1 MFNKILDER
10 VLLARAGQNRII
22 PVGQLFYALIF
33 IQEKEERMMNETR
46 KGKHGRKRVWKVI
59 FSVLLIGMVGTVAYL
74 FKAYSDIGSTAE
86 SIYTSVNVNEMR
98 EEQIEVE
105 TATQPISFLLL
116 GADTGTAE
124 EERTETGRSDTI
136 IVCTVNP
143 NTKTTTL
150 LSIPRDSYA
159 EIVGYSDV
167 YDYYGDYYDKMNHA
181 YAFGGTEMSIN
192 TVQEFLNVPIDY
204 YVEVNFD
211 GLTDIVDAIGGV
223 EITSPLTFDFY
234 GPQFIEGETRIL
246 NGFEALQFSRM
257 RKQDPEG
264 DLGRQ
269 KRQQMVIKAI
279 LDKVLTMGTVVN
291 YKNILA
297 TLEDNVQ
304 LNMSLD
310 EILSI
315 ASGYRKSMEN
325 FQQFYV
331 EGQEVYIDEIYYY
344 YVNPEERL
352 RLSNI
357 LRAELELP
365 EVTIDEISTSDSEPT
380 YDAQSSSS
388 DSTYSDTTSDSS
400 TYGQSDV
407 YTPNYSDPYTE
418 ETYTEEYYYE
428 EPVQADTYYETETY
442 DSAY

>member
-22 PVGQLFYALIF
+22 PVGQVFYALIF

-98 EEQIEVE
+98 EEEIEVE

-331 EGQEVYIDEIYYY
+331 EGEEMYIDEIYYY
-344 YVNPEERL
+344 YVDPEERL

-357 LRAELELP
+357 LRNELELP
-365 EVTIDEISTSDSEPT
+365 EITIEEMETSADEPYYYSDDYSSTDT
-380 YDAQSSSS
+380 T
-388 DSTYSDTTSDSS
+388 DSTVDDYSS
-400 TYGQSDV
+400 
-407 YTPNYSDPYTE
+407 
-418 ETYTEEYYYE
+418 EYYVDPTTEYE
-428 EPVQADTYYETETY
+428 SSYYETETGTTTY
-442 DSAY
+442 SEETYYSETDSSYY

>member
-1 MFNKILDER
+1 
-10 VLLARAGQNRII
+10 
-22 PVGQLFYALIF
+22 
-33 IQEKEERMMNETR
+33 MMNETR
-46 KGKHGRKRVWKVI
+46 KGKNGRKRVWKVI

-98 EEQIEVE
+98 EEEIEVE

>member
-1 MFNKILDER
+1 MD
-10 VLLARAGQNRII
+10 
-22 PVGQLFYALIF
+22 
-33 IQEKEERMMNETR
+33 ETR
-46 KGKHGRKRVWKVI
+46 KSRKGRKRIWKVI
-59 FSVLLIGMVGTVAYL
+59 FSILMVVMVGAVAYL
-74 FKAYSDIGSTAE
+74 FKAYSDIGSTAD
-86 SIYTSVNVNEMR
+86 SIYNSVNVNEMR
-98 EEQIEVE
+98 EEAIEVE

-150 LSIPRDSYA
+150 LSIPRDSYT
-159 EIVGYSDV
+159 EIIGYSDL

-181 YAFGGTEMSIN
+181 YAYGGTEMSIN
-192 TVQEFLNVPIDY
+192 TVQEFLNIPIDY
-204 YVEVNFD
+204 YVEVNFN
-211 GLTDIVDAIGGV
+211 GLVDIVDAVGGI

-234 GPQFIEGETRIL
+234 GPQFIEGETKII
-246 NGFEALQFSRM
+246 NGYDALQFSRM

-304 LNMSLD
+304 MNISLD
-310 EILSI
+310 EIISI
-315 ASGYRKSMEN
+315 ASGYRKSVDN
-325 FQQFYV
+325 FQQYYV
-331 EGQEVYIDEIYYY
+331 EGQEMYIDEIYYY

-352 RLSNI
+352 RLSNM

-365 EVTIDEISTSDSEPT
+365 EITLDEISTSVNEPAYDTQPSLYDSSSSETTDDTTYDASTSSTSGVYTPDFSDPYSYGADTYYEEPT
-380 YDAQSSSS
+380 YDASV
-388 DSTYSDTTSDSS
+388 YDSS
-400 TYGQSDV
+400 Y
-407 YTPNYSDPYTE
+407 
-418 ETYTEEYYYE
+418 
-428 EPVQADTYYETETY
+428 
-442 DSAY
+442 

>member
-1 MFNKILDER
+1 
-10 VLLARAGQNRII
+10 
-22 PVGQLFYALIF
+22 
-33 IQEKEERMMNETR
+33 
-46 KGKHGRKRVWKVI
+46 
-59 FSVLLIGMVGTVAYL
+59 
-74 FKAYSDIGSTAE
+74 
-86 SIYTSVNVNEMR
+86 MR
-98 EEQIEVE
+98 EEEIEVE

-150 LSIPRDSYA
+150 LSIPRDSYT
-159 EIVGYSDV
+159 EIVVYSDL

-211 GLTDIVDAIGGV
+211 GLVDIVDAVGGI

-234 GPQFIEGETRIL
+234 GPQFIEGQTQTL
-246 NGFEALQFSRM
+246 TGYDALQFSRM

-331 EGQEVYIDEIYYY
+331 EGEEMYIDEIYYY
-344 YVNPEERL
+344 YVDPQERL

-357 LRAELELP
+357 LRTELELP
-365 EVTIDEISTSDSEPT
+365 EITIDEISTSANEPYYDTDAYSTDS
-380 YDAQSSSS
+380 S
-388 DSTYSDTTSDSS
+388 YSDTTYDSS

-407 YTPNYSDPYTE
+407 YTPNYSDPYSAE
-418 ETYTEEYYYE
+418 ESYSYEDTTTQDSYYE
-428 EPVQADTYYETETY
+428 EATY

>member
-1 MFNKILDER
+1 MD
-10 VLLARAGQNRII
+10 
-22 PVGQLFYALIF
+22 
-33 IQEKEERMMNETR
+33 ETR
-46 KGKHGRKRVWKVI
+46 KGKQGRKRIWRVI
-59 FSVLLIGMVGTVAYL
+59 FTILLVVMVGAVAYL

-86 SIYTSVNVNEMR
+86 SIYNSVNVNEMR
-98 EEQIEVE
+98 EEEIEVE

-150 LSIPRDSYA
+150 LSIPRDSYT

-211 GLTDIVDAIGGV
+211 GLVDIVDAVGGI

-234 GPQFIEGETRIL
+234 GPQFIEGQTQTL
-246 NGFEALQFSRM
+246 TGYDALQFSRM

-331 EGQEVYIDEIYYY
+331 EGEEMYIDEIYYY
-344 YVNPEERL
+344 YVDPQERL

-357 LRAELELP
+357 LRTELELP
-365 EVTIDEISTSDSEPT
+365 EITIDEISTSANEPYYDTDAYSTDS
-380 YDAQSSSS
+380 S
-388 DSTYSDTTSDSS
+388 YSDTTYDSS

-407 YTPNYSDPYTE
+407 YTPNYSDPYSAE
-418 ETYTEEYYYE
+418 ESYSYEDTTTQDSYYE
-428 EPVQADTYYETETY
+428 EATY

>member
-1 MFNKILDER
+1 MSCWMIVVSINSLSRER
-10 VLLARAGQNRII
+10 GTV
-22 PVGQLFYALIF
+22 
-33 IQEKEERMMNETR
+33 KMNETR
-46 KGKHGRKRVWKVI
+46 KSRQGKKRILKTVL
-59 FSVLLIGMVGTVAYL
+59 SVLMIAMVGVIAYM

-86 SIYTSVNVNEMR
+86 SIYNEVSVVEMR
-98 EEQIEVE
+98 EESIEVE
-105 TATQPISFLLL
+105 TATQPISFVLL
-116 GADTGTAE
+116 GVDTGTAE

-192 TVQEFLNVPIDY
+192 TVQEFLNIPIDY

-211 GLTDIVDAIGGV
+211 GLVDIVDAVGGI

-234 GPQFIEGETRIL
+234 GPQFIEGQTQTL
-246 NGFEALQFSRM
+246 TGYDALQFSRM

-291 YKNILA
+291 YKNILS

-310 EILSI
+310 EIISV

-331 EGQEVYIDEIYYY
+331 EGEELYIDEIYYY
-344 YVNPEERL
+344 YVDPKERL

-357 LRAELELP
+357 LRTELELP
-365 EVTIDEISTSDSEPT
+365 EITIDEISTSANEPYYDTNAYSTDS
-380 YDAQSSSS
+380 S
-388 DSTYSDTTSDSS
+388 YSDTTYDSS

-407 YTPNYSDPYTE
+407 YTPNYSDPYYEE
-418 ETYTEEYYYE
+418 ETYTEDYYNEEATYE
-428 EPVQADTYYETETY
+428 
-442 DSAY
+442 SAY

>member
-1 MFNKILDER
+1 
-10 VLLARAGQNRII
+10 
-22 PVGQLFYALIF
+22 
-33 IQEKEERMMNETR
+33 MNETR

-98 EEQIEVE
+98 EEEIEVE

-150 LSIPRDSYA
+150 LSIPRDSFA

-192 TVQEFLNVPIDY
+192 TVQQFLNVPIDY

-211 GLTDIVDAIGGV
+211 GLVDIVDAVGGI

-234 GPQFIEGETRIL
+234 GPQFIEGQTQTL
-246 NGFEALQFSRM
+246 TGYDALQFSRM

-310 EILSI
+310 EIVSI

-331 EGQEVYIDEIYYY
+331 EGEEMYIDEIYYY
-344 YVNPEERL
+344 YVDPEERL

-357 LRAELELP
+357 LRNELELP
-365 EVTIDEISTSDSEPT
+365 EITIEEMETSADEPYYYSDDYSSTDT
-380 YDAQSSSS
+380 T
-388 DSTYSDTTSDSS
+388 DSTVDDYSS
-400 TYGQSDV
+400 
-407 YTPNYSDPYTE
+407 
-418 ETYTEEYYYE
+418 EYYVDPTTEYE
-428 EPVQADTYYETETY
+428 SSYYETETGTTTY
-442 DSAY
+442 SEETYYSETDSSYY

>member
-22 PVGQLFYALIF
+22 PVGQLFYALIL

-46 KGKHGRKRVWKVI
+46 KGKNGRKRVWKVI

-98 EEQIEVE
+98 EEEIEVE

-211 GLTDIVDAIGGV
+211 GLVDIVDAVGGI

-246 NGFEALQFSRM
+246 DGYEALQFSRM

-331 EGQEVYIDEIYYY
+331 EGEEMYIDEIYYY
-344 YVNPEERL
+344 YVDPQERL

-357 LRAELELP
+357 LRTELELP
-365 EVTIDEISTSDSEPT
+365 EITIEEMETSADEPYYYSDDYSSTDT
-380 YDAQSSSS
+380 T
-388 DSTYSDTTSDSS
+388 DSTVDDYSS
-400 TYGQSDV
+400 
-407 YTPNYSDPYTE
+407 
-418 ETYTEEYYYE
+418 EYYVDPTTEYE
-428 EPVQADTYYETETY
+428 SSYYETETGTTTY
-442 DSAY
+442 SEETYYSETDSSYY

>member
-1 MFNKILDER
+1 
-10 VLLARAGQNRII
+10 
-22 PVGQLFYALIF
+22 
-33 IQEKEERMMNETR
+33 MNETR
-46 KGKHGRKRVWKVI
+46 KSRQGKKRVLKTVLAI
-59 FSVLLIGMVGTVAYL
+59 LLIVMVGVVAYF

-86 SIYTSVNVNEMR
+86 SIYNEVSVVEMR
-98 EEQIEVE
+98 EESIEVE

-211 GLTDIVDAIGGV
+211 GLVDIVDAVGGI

-246 NGFEALQFSRM
+246 TGFEALQFARM
-257 RKQDPEG
+257 RKQDPDG

-269 KRQQMVIKAI
+269 ARQQMVIKAI
-279 LDKVLTMGTVVN
+279 LDKALTMLG
-291 YKNILA
+291 LA
-297 TLEDNVQ
+297 APRTTWSPSVAAQGPLLDDVQ
-304 LNMSLD
+304 PSPGSEAPSPAVSDALPCARTPGAETSQEEIIEAWEASRTDWQDD
-310 EILSI
+310 ETGWEADTPPPGAHDRHPVRHLST
-315 ASGYRKSMEN
+315 
-325 FQQFYV
+325 
-331 EGQEVYIDEIYYY
+331 
-344 YVNPEERL
+344 
-352 RLSNI
+352 
-357 LRAELELP
+357 RA
-365 EVTIDEISTSDSEPT
+365 VSH
-380 YDAQSSSS
+380 
-388 DSTYSDTTSDSS
+388 SDTR
-400 TYGQSDV
+400 
-407 YTPNYSDPYTE
+407 YTRE
-418 ETYTEEYYYE
+418 
-428 EPVQADTYYETETY
+428 
-442 DSAY
+442 

>member
-1 MFNKILDER
+1 
-10 VLLARAGQNRII
+10 
-22 PVGQLFYALIF
+22 
-33 IQEKEERMMNETR
+33 MNETR
-46 KGKHGRKRVWKVI
+46 KSRQGKKRLLKT
-59 FSVLLIGMVGTVAYL
+59 VLSILMIGMVGAVAYL

-86 SIYTSVNVNEMR
+86 SIFNEVSVVEMR
-98 EEQIEVE
+98 EESIEVE

-159 EIVGYSDV
+159 EIVGYSDL

-181 YAFGGTEMSIN
+181 YAYGGTEMSIN
-192 TVQEFLNVPIDY
+192 TVQEFLNIPIDY
-204 YVEVNFD
+204 YVEVNFN
-211 GLTDIVDAIGGV
+211 GLVDIVDAVGGI

-246 NGFEALQFSRM
+246 DGYESLQFARM

-304 LNMSLD
+304 MNISLD
-310 EILSI
+310 EIVSI
-315 ASGYRKSMEN
+315 ASGYRKSVEN
-325 FQQFYV
+325 FQQYYV
-331 EGQEVYIDEIYYY
+331 EGQEIYIDEIYYY

-352 RLSNI
+352 RLSNM

-365 EVTIDEISTSDSEPT
+365 EITLDEISTSANEP
-380 YDAQSSSS
+380 YF
-388 DSTYSDTTSDSS
+388 DTLPSQSDSS
-400 TYGQSDV
+400 SLETTEDTYDTSTSSPSGV
-407 YTPNYSDPYTE
+407 YTPNYSDPYSYE
-418 ETYTEEYYYE
+418 EDTYTEDVYSD
-428 EPVQADTYYETETY
+428 DTYYEESVY
-442 DSAY
+442 DSSY

>member
-1 MFNKILDER
+1 MSCWMIVVSINSLSRER
-10 VLLARAGQNRII
+10 GTV
-22 PVGQLFYALIF
+22 
-33 IQEKEERMMNETR
+33 KMNETR
-46 KGKHGRKRVWKVI
+46 KSRQGKKRILKTVL
-59 FSVLLIGMVGTVAYL
+59 SVLMIAMVGVIAYM

-86 SIYTSVNVNEMR
+86 SIYNEVSVVEMR
-98 EEQIEVE
+98 EESIEVE
-105 TATQPISFLLL
+105 TATQPISFVLL
-116 GADTGTAE
+116 GVDTGTAE
-124 EERTETGRSDTI
+124 EKRTETGRSDTI

-192 TVQEFLNVPIDY
+192 TVQEFLNIPIDY

-211 GLTDIVDAIGGV
+211 GLVDIVDAVGGI

-234 GPQFIEGETRIL
+234 GPQFIEGQTQTL
-246 NGFEALQFSRM
+246 TGYDALQFSRM

-291 YKNILA
+291 YKNILS

-310 EILSI
+310 EIISV

-331 EGQEVYIDEIYYY
+331 EGEELYIDEIYYY
-344 YVNPEERL
+344 YVDPKERL

-357 LRAELELP
+357 LRTELELP
-365 EVTIDEISTSDSEPT
+365 EITIDEISTSANEPYYDTNAYSTDS
-380 YDAQSSSS
+380 S
-388 DSTYSDTTSDSS
+388 YSDTTYDSS

-407 YTPNYSDPYTE
+407 YTPNYSDPYYEE
-418 ETYTEEYYYE
+418 ETYTEDYYNEEATYE
-428 EPVQADTYYETETY
+428 
-442 DSAY
+442 SAY

>member
-1 MFNKILDER
+1 MD
-10 VLLARAGQNRII
+10 
-22 PVGQLFYALIF
+22 
-33 IQEKEERMMNETR
+33 ETR
-46 KGKHGRKRVWKVI
+46 KSRKGRKRIWKVI
-59 FSVLLIGMVGTVAYL
+59 FSILMVMMVGAVAYL
-74 FKAYSDIGSTAE
+74 FKAYSDIGSTAD
-86 SIYTSVNVNEMR
+86 SIYNSVNVNEMR
-98 EEQIEVE
+98 EEAIEVE

-150 LSIPRDSYA
+150 LSIPRDSYT
-159 EIVGYSDV
+159 EIIGYSDL

-181 YAFGGTEMSIN
+181 YAYGGTEMSIN
-192 TVQEFLNVPIDY
+192 TVQEFLNIPIDY
-204 YVEVNFD
+204 YVEVNFN
-211 GLTDIVDAIGGV
+211 GLVDIVDAVGGI

-234 GPQFIEGETRIL
+234 GPQFIEGETKII
-246 NGFEALQFSRM
+246 NGYDALQFSRM

-304 LNMSLD
+304 MNISLD
-310 EILSI
+310 EIISI
-315 ASGYRKSMEN
+315 ASGYRKSVDN
-325 FQQFYV
+325 FQQYYV
-331 EGQEVYIDEIYYY
+331 EGQEMYIDEIYYY

-352 RLSNI
+352 RLSNM

-365 EVTIDEISTSDSEPT
+365 EITLDEISTSVNEPAYDTQPSLYDSSSSETTDDTTYDASTSSTSGVYTPDFSDPYSYGADTYYEEPT
-380 YDAQSSSS
+380 YDASV
-388 DSTYSDTTSDSS
+388 YDSS
-400 TYGQSDV
+400 Y
-407 YTPNYSDPYTE
+407 
-418 ETYTEEYYYE
+418 
-428 EPVQADTYYETETY
+428 
-442 DSAY
+442 

>member
-1 MFNKILDER
+1 
-10 VLLARAGQNRII
+10 
-22 PVGQLFYALIF
+22 
-33 IQEKEERMMNETR
+33 MNETR

-98 EEQIEVE
+98 EEEIEVE

-181 YAFGGTEMSIN
+181 YVFGGTEMSIN
-192 TVQEFLNVPIDY
+192 TVQQFLNVPIDY

-211 GLTDIVDAIGGV
+211 GLVDIVDAVGGI

-234 GPQFIEGETRIL
+234 GPQFIEGQTQTL
-246 NGFEALQFSRM
+246 TGYDALQFSRM

-310 EILSI
+310 EIVSI

-331 EGQEVYIDEIYYY
+331 EGEEMYIDEIYYY
-344 YVNPEERL
+344 YVDPEERL

-357 LRAELELP
+357 LRNELELP
-365 EVTIDEISTSDSEPT
+365 EITIEEMETSADEPYYYSDDYSSTDT
-380 YDAQSSSS
+380 T
-388 DSTYSDTTSDSS
+388 DSTVDDYSS
-400 TYGQSDV
+400 
-407 YTPNYSDPYTE
+407 
-418 ETYTEEYYYE
+418 EYYVDPTTEYE
-428 EPVQADTYYETETY
+428 SSYYETETGTTTY
-442 DSAY
+442 SEETYYSETDSSYY

>member
-1 MFNKILDER
+1 
-10 VLLARAGQNRII
+10 
-22 PVGQLFYALIF
+22 
-33 IQEKEERMMNETR
+33 MNETR
-46 KGKHGRKRVWKVI
+46 KSRKGRNRVWKVF
-59 FSVLLIGMVGTVAYL
+59 FSILMVVMVGAIAYL
-74 FKAYSDIGSTAE
+74 FKAYSDIGSTAD
-86 SIYTSVNVNEMR
+86 SIFNSVNVNKIR
-98 EEQIEVE
+98 EEEIEVE

-116 GADTGTAE
+116 GVDTGTAE

-150 LSIPRDSYA
+150 LSIPRDSYT
-159 EIVGYSDV
+159 EIVGYSDL

-192 TVQEFLNVPIDY
+192 TVQQFLNVPIDY

-211 GLTDIVDAIGGV
+211 GLVDIVDAVGGIEV
-223 EITSPLTFDFY
+223 TSPLTFDFY
-234 GPQFIEGETRIL
+234 GPQFIEGQTQTL
-246 NGFEALQFSRM
+246 TGYDALQFSRM

-304 LNMSLD
+304 MNIPLN
-310 EILSI
+310 EIVSI

-331 EGQEVYIDEIYYY
+331 EGEELYIDEIYYY
-344 YVNPEERL
+344 YVDPEERL

-357 LRAELELP
+357 LRTELELP
-365 EVTIDEISTSDSEPT
+365 EITIDEVETSANEPYYYSDDYTTDSTVDDYSSDYYVDPSTEYDDSYYDTGTSDYSEET
-380 YDAQSSSS
+380 Y
-388 DSTYSDTTSDSS
+388 YSETESH
-400 TYGQSDV
+400 Y
-407 YTPNYSDPYTE
+407 YE
-418 ETYTEEYYYE
+418 ETYTDSEY
-428 EPVQADTYYETETY
+428 
-442 DSAY
+442 

>member
-1 MFNKILDER
+1 
-10 VLLARAGQNRII
+10 
-22 PVGQLFYALIF
+22 
-33 IQEKEERMMNETR
+33 MNETR
-46 KGKHGRKRVWKVI
+46 KSRKGRNRVWKVF
-59 FSVLLIGMVGTVAYL
+59 FSILMVVMFGAIAYL
-74 FKAYSDIGSTAE
+74 FKAYSDIGSTAD
-86 SIYTSVNVNEMR
+86 SIFNSVNVNKIR
-98 EEQIEVE
+98 EEEIEVE

-116 GADTGTAE
+116 GVDTGTAE

-150 LSIPRDSYA
+150 LSIPRDSYT
-159 EIVGYSDV
+159 EIVGYSDL

-192 TVQEFLNVPIDY
+192 TVQQFLNVPIDY

-211 GLTDIVDAIGGV
+211 GLVDIVDAVGGI

-234 GPQFIEGETRIL
+234 GPQFIEGQTQTL
-246 NGFEALQFSRM
+246 TGYDALQFSRM

-291 YKNILA
+291 YKNILS

-310 EILSI
+310 EIISV

-331 EGQEVYIDEIYYY
+331 EGEELYIDEIYYY
-344 YVNPEERL
+344 YVDPKERL

-357 LRAELELP
+357 LRTELELP
-365 EVTIDEISTSDSEPT
+365 EITIDEISTSANEPYYDTNAYSTDS
-380 YDAQSSSS
+380 S
-388 DSTYSDTTSDSS
+388 YSDTTYDSS

-407 YTPNYSDPYTE
+407 YTPNYSDPYYEE
-418 ETYTEEYYYE
+418 ETYTEDYYNE
-428 EPVQADTYYETETY
+428 EATFE
-442 DSAY
+442 SAY

>member
-22 PVGQLFYALIF
+22 PVGQLFYALIL

-46 KGKHGRKRVWKVI
+46 KGKNGRKRVWKVI

-98 EEQIEVE
+98 EEEIEVE

-331 EGQEVYIDEIYYY
+331 EGEEMYIDEIYYY
-344 YVNPEERL
+344 YVDPEERL

-357 LRAELELP
+357 LRNELELP
-365 EVTIDEISTSDSEPT
+365 EITIEEMETSADEPYYYSDDYSSTDT
-380 YDAQSSSS
+380 T
-388 DSTYSDTTSDSS
+388 DSTVDDYSS
-400 TYGQSDV
+400 
-407 YTPNYSDPYTE
+407 
-418 ETYTEEYYYE
+418 EYYVDPTTEYE
-428 EPVQADTYYETETY
+428 SSYYETETGTTTY
-442 DSAY
+442 SEETYYSETDSSYY

>member
-1 MFNKILDER
+1 
-10 VLLARAGQNRII
+10 
-22 PVGQLFYALIF
+22 
-33 IQEKEERMMNETR
+33 MNETR
-46 KGKHGRKRVWKVI
+46 KSRKGRNRVWKVF
-59 FSVLLIGMVGTVAYL
+59 FSILMVVMFGAIAYL
-74 FKAYSDIGSTAE
+74 FKAYSDIGSTAD
-86 SIYTSVNVNEMR
+86 SIFNSVNVNKIR
-98 EEQIEVE
+98 EEEIEVE

-116 GADTGTAE
+116 GVDTGTAE

-150 LSIPRDSYA
+150 LSIPRDSYT
-159 EIVGYSDV
+159 EIVGYSDL

-192 TVQEFLNVPIDY
+192 TVQQFLNVPIDY

-211 GLTDIVDAIGGV
+211 GLVDIVDAVGGIEV
-223 EITSPLTFDFY
+223 TSPLTFDFY
-234 GPQFIEGETRIL
+234 GPQFIEGQTQTL
-246 NGFEALQFSRM
+246 TGYDALQFSRM

-291 YKNILA
+291 YKKILA

-304 LNMSLD
+304 MNIPLN
-310 EILSI
+310 EIVSI

-331 EGQEVYIDEIYYY
+331 EGEELYIDEIYYY
-344 YVNPEERL
+344 YVDPEERL

-357 LRAELELP
+357 LRTELELP
-365 EVTIDEISTSDSEPT
+365 EITIDEMETSTDEPYYYSDDYTTTDTTET
-380 YDAQSSSS
+380 TVDDYSS
-388 DSTYSDTTSDSS
+388 DYYVDPSTEYDDSYYPETDTM
-400 TYGQSDV
+400 YSDV
-407 YTPNYSDPYTE
+407 YT
-418 ETYTEEYYYE
+418 
-428 EPVQADTYYETETY
+428 
-442 DSAY
+442 DSSY

>member
-1 MFNKILDER
+1 
-10 VLLARAGQNRII
+10 
-22 PVGQLFYALIF
+22 
-33 IQEKEERMMNETR
+33 MMNETR

-98 EEQIEVE
+98 EEEIEVE

-331 EGQEVYIDEIYYY
+331 EGEEVYIDEIYYY

-388 DSTYSDTTSDSS
+388 DSTYTDTTSDSS

-428 EPVQADTYYETETY
+428 DPVQADTYYETETY

>member
-1 MFNKILDER
+1 
-10 VLLARAGQNRII
+10 
-22 PVGQLFYALIF
+22 
-33 IQEKEERMMNETR
+33 MNETR

-59 FSVLLIGMVGTVAYL
+59 FSVLLIGMVGTAAYL

-98 EEQIEVE
+98 EEEIEVE

-150 LSIPRDSYA
+150 LSIPRDSFA

-192 TVQEFLNVPIDY
+192 TVQQFLNVPIDY

-211 GLTDIVDAIGGV
+211 GLVDIVDAVGGI

-234 GPQFIEGETRIL
+234 GPQFIEGQTQTL
-246 NGFEALQFSRM
+246 TGYDALQFSRM

-310 EILSI
+310 EIVSI

-331 EGQEVYIDEIYYY
+331 EGEEMYIDEIYYY
-344 YVNPEERL
+344 YVDPEERL

-357 LRAELELP
+357 LRNELELP
-365 EVTIDEISTSDSEPT
+365 EITIEEMETSADEPYYYSDDYSSTDT
-380 YDAQSSSS
+380 T
-388 DSTYSDTTSDSS
+388 DSTVDDYSS
-400 TYGQSDV
+400 
-407 YTPNYSDPYTE
+407 
-418 ETYTEEYYYE
+418 EYYVDPTTEYE
-428 EPVQADTYYETETY
+428 SSYYETETGTTTY
-442 DSAY
+442 SEETYYSETDSSYY

>member
-1 MFNKILDER
+1 
-10 VLLARAGQNRII
+10 
-22 PVGQLFYALIF
+22 
-33 IQEKEERMMNETR
+33 MNETR
-46 KGKHGRKRVWKVI
+46 KGRQGRKRVWKVI
-59 FSVLLIGMVGTVAYL
+59 FSILMVVMIGSVAYL
-74 FKAYSDIGSTAE
+74 FKAYSDIGSTAD
-86 SIYTSVNVNEMR
+86 SIYNSVNVNEMR
-98 EEQIEVE
+98 EEEIEVE

-192 TVQEFLNVPIDY
+192 TVQQFLNVPIDY

-211 GLTDIVDAIGGV
+211 GLVDIVDAVGGIEV
-223 EITSPLTFDFY
+223 TSPLTFDFY
-234 GPQFIEGETRIL
+234 GPQFIEGQTQTL
-246 NGFEALQFSRM
+246 TGYDALQFSRM

-331 EGQEVYIDEIYYY
+331 EGEEMYIDEIYYY
-344 YVNPEERL
+344 YVDPQERL

-357 LRAELELP
+357 LRTELELP
-365 EVTIDEISTSDSEPT
+365 EITIDEISTSANEPYYDTDAYSTDS
-380 YDAQSSSS
+380 S
-388 DSTYSDTTSDSS
+388 YSDTTYDSS

-407 YTPNYSDPYTE
+407 YTPNYSDPYSAE
-418 ETYTEEYYYE
+418 ESYSYEDTTTQDSYYE
-428 EPVQADTYYETETY
+428 EATY

>member
-1 MFNKILDER
+1 
-10 VLLARAGQNRII
+10 
-22 PVGQLFYALIF
+22 
-33 IQEKEERMMNETR
+33 MNETR
-46 KGKHGRKRVWKVI
+46 KNRQWRRRVWKVI
-59 FSVLLIGMVGTVAYL
+59 FSIMMVAMVGVVAYL

-86 SIYTSVNVNEMR
+86 SIYNEVSVVEMR
-98 EEQIEVE
+98 EESIEVE

-116 GADTGTAE
+116 GADTGSAE

-159 EIVGYSDV
+159 EIVGYSDL

-211 GLTDIVDAIGGV
+211 GLVDIVDAVGGIEV
-223 EITSPLTFDFY
+223 TSPLTFDFY
-234 GPQFIEGETRIL
+234 GPQFIEGETRTFT
-246 NGFEALQFSRM
+246 GFEALQFARM

-291 YKNILA
+291 YKSILA

-315 ASGYRKSMEN
+315 ASGYRKSMET

-344 YVNPEERL
+344 YASPEERL

-365 EVTIDEISTSDSEPT
+365 EVALEDMSTSVNEPSFETQQYEMDSSYT
-380 YDAQSSSS
+380 
-388 DSTYSDTTSDSS
+388 DTTYDSS

-407 YTPNYSDPYTE
+407 YTPNYSDLYSEETYVE
-418 ETYTEEYYYE
+418 ETYTEDYSYEEPDAYYE
-428 EPVQADTYYETETY
+428 EDPYAETY
-442 DSAY
+442 DSSY

>member
-98 EEQIEVE
+98 EEEIEVE

-211 GLTDIVDAIGGV
+211 GLVDIVDAVGGI

-246 NGFEALQFSRM
+246 DGYEALQFSRM

-331 EGQEVYIDEIYYY
+331 EGEEMYIDEIYYY
-344 YVNPEERL
+344 YVDPQERL

-357 LRAELELP
+357 LRTELELP
-365 EVTIDEISTSDSEPT
+365 EITIDEISTSANEPYYDTNAYSTDS
-380 YDAQSSSS
+380 S
-388 DSTYSDTTSDSS
+388 YSDTTYDSS

-407 YTPNYSDPYTE
+407 YTPNYSDPYYEE
-418 ETYTEEYYYE
+418 ETYTEDYYNEEATYE
-428 EPVQADTYYETETY
+428 
-442 DSAY
+442 SAY

>member
-1 MFNKILDER
+1 
-10 VLLARAGQNRII
+10 
-22 PVGQLFYALIF
+22 
-33 IQEKEERMMNETR
+33 MNETR
-46 KGKHGRKRVWKVI
+46 KSRKGRNRVWKVF
-59 FSVLLIGMVGTVAYL
+59 FSILMVVMVGAIAYL
-74 FKAYSDIGSTAE
+74 FKAYSDIGSTAD
-86 SIYTSVNVNEMR
+86 SIFNSVNVNKIR
-98 EEQIEVE
+98 EEEIEVE

-211 GLTDIVDAIGGV
+211 GLVDIVDAVGGI

-234 GPQFIEGETRIL
+234 GPQFIEGQTQTL
-246 NGFEALQFSRM
+246 TGYDALQFSRM

-331 EGQEVYIDEIYYY
+331 EGEEMYIDEIYYY
-344 YVNPEERL
+344 YVDPQERL

-357 LRAELELP
+357 LRTELELP
-365 EVTIDEISTSDSEPT
+365 EITIDEISTSANEPYYDTDAYSTDS
-380 YDAQSSSS
+380 S
-388 DSTYSDTTSDSS
+388 YSDTTYDSS

-407 YTPNYSDPYTE
+407 YTPNYSDPYSAE
-418 ETYTEEYYYE
+418 ESYSYEDTTTQDSYYE
-428 EPVQADTYYETETY
+428 EATY

>member
-1 MFNKILDER
+1 
-10 VLLARAGQNRII
+10 
-22 PVGQLFYALIF
+22 
-33 IQEKEERMMNETR
+33 MNETR
-46 KGKHGRKRVWKVI
+46 KGRQTKKRLLKGVL
-59 FSVLLIGMVGTVAYL
+59 SVLLLGMVGTIAYVL
-74 FKAYSDIGSTAE
+74 KAYSDIGSTAE
-86 SIYTSVNVNEMR
+86 SIFTEVSVVEKR
-98 EEQIEVE
+98 EESIEVE

-116 GADTGTAE
+116 GADTGSAE
-124 EERTETGRSDTI
+124 EERSETGRSDTI

-143 NTKTTTL
+143 NTRTTTL
-150 LSIPRDSYA
+150 LSLPRDTYT

-192 TVQEFLNVPIDY
+192 TVQEFLNIPIDY

-211 GLTDIVDAIGGV
+211 GLTEIVDAVGGI

-234 GPQFIEGETRIL
+234 GPQFIEGETRIFT
-246 NGFEALQFSRM
+246 GFEALQFSRM

-291 YKNILA
+291 YKDIL
-297 TLEDNVQ
+297 TTVENNVQ
-304 LNMSLD
+304 MNISLD
-310 EILSI
+310 EIISI
-315 ASGYRKSMEN
+315 ASGYRKSLET
-325 FQQFYV
+325 FQQYYV

-352 RLSNI
+352 RLSNM

-365 EVTIDEISTSDSEPT
+365 EITLDEIPTSTNEPD
-380 YDAQSSSS
+380 YDTQP
-388 DSTYSDTTSDSS
+388 YQSDSS
-400 TYGQSDV
+400 NSETSDDTSTYDQSGV
-407 YTPNYSDPYTE
+407 YTPNYSDPYSYE
-418 ETYTEEYYYE
+418 EDTYTDETYYE
-428 EPVQADTYYETETY
+428 EPVYDETPVY
-442 DSAY
+442 DSSY

>member
-1 MFNKILDER
+1 M
-10 VLLARAGQNRII
+10 ARAGQNRII
-22 PVGQLFYALIF
+22 PVGQLFYALIL

-46 KGKHGRKRVWKVI
+46 KGKNGRKRVWKVI

-98 EEQIEVE
+98 EEEIEVE

-211 GLTDIVDAIGGV
+211 GLVDIVDAVGGI

-246 NGFEALQFSRM
+246 DGYEALQFSRM

-331 EGQEVYIDEIYYY
+331 EGEEMYIDEIYYY
-344 YVNPEERL
+344 YVDPEERL

-357 LRAELELP
+357 LRNELELP
-365 EVTIDEISTSDSEPT
+365 EITIEEMETSADEPYYYSDDYSSTDT
-380 YDAQSSSS
+380 T
-388 DSTYSDTTSDSS
+388 DSTVDDYSS
-400 TYGQSDV
+400 
-407 YTPNYSDPYTE
+407 
-418 ETYTEEYYYE
+418 EYYVDPTTEYE
-428 EPVQADTYYETETY
+428 SSYYETETGTTTY
-442 DSAY
+442 SEETYYSETDSSYY

>member
-98 EEQIEVE
+98 EEEIEVE

-143 NTKTTTL
+143 NTKTTL

-331 EGQEVYIDEIYYY
+331 EGEEMYIDEIYYY
-344 YVNPEERL
+344 YVDPEERL

-357 LRAELELP
+357 LRNELELP
-365 EVTIDEISTSDSEPT
+365 EITIEEMETSADEPYYYSDDYSSTDT
-380 YDAQSSSS
+380 T
-388 DSTYSDTTSDSS
+388 DSTVDDYSS
-400 TYGQSDV
+400 
-407 YTPNYSDPYTE
+407 
-418 ETYTEEYYYE
+418 EYYVDPTTEYE
-428 EPVQADTYYETETY
+428 SSYYETETGTTTY
-442 DSAY
+442 SEETYYSETDSSYY

>member
-1 MFNKILDER
+1 
-10 VLLARAGQNRII
+10 
-22 PVGQLFYALIF
+22 
-33 IQEKEERMMNETR
+33 MNETR
-46 KGKHGRKRVWKVI
+46 KSRQGKKRILKTVL
-59 FSVLLIGMVGTVAYL
+59 SVLMIAMVGVIAYM

-86 SIYTSVNVNEMR
+86 SIYNEVSVVEMR
-98 EEQIEVE
+98 EESIEVE
-105 TATQPISFLLL
+105 TATQPISFVLL
-116 GADTGTAE
+116 GVDTGTAE

-192 TVQEFLNVPIDY
+192 TVQEFLNIPIDY

-211 GLTDIVDAIGGV
+211 GLVDIVDAVGGI

-234 GPQFIEGETRIL
+234 GPQFIEGQTQTL
-246 NGFEALQFSRM
+246 TGYDALQFSRM

-291 YKNILA
+291 YKNILS

-310 EILSI
+310 EIISV

-331 EGQEVYIDEIYYY
+331 EGEELYIDEIYYY
-344 YVNPEERL
+344 YVDPKERL

-357 LRAELELP
+357 LRTELELP
-365 EVTIDEISTSDSEPT
+365 EITIDEISTSANEPYYDTDAYSTDS
-380 YDAQSSSS
+380 S
-388 DSTYSDTTSDSS
+388 YSDTTYDSS

-407 YTPNYSDPYTE
+407 YTPNYSDPYYEE
-418 ETYTEEYYYE
+418 ETYTEDYYNEEATYE
-428 EPVQADTYYETETY
+428 
-442 DSAY
+442 SAY

>member
-1 MFNKILDER
+1 MD
-10 VLLARAGQNRII
+10 
-22 PVGQLFYALIF
+22 
-33 IQEKEERMMNETR
+33 ETR
-46 KGKHGRKRVWKVI
+46 KSRKGRKRIWKVI
-59 FSVLLIGMVGTVAYL
+59 FSILMVVMVGAIAYL
-74 FKAYSDIGSTAE
+74 FKAYSDIGSTAD
-86 SIYTSVNVNEMR
+86 SIFTSVNVNEMR
-98 EEQIEVE
+98 EEEIEVE

-150 LSIPRDSYA
+150 LSIPRDSYT
-159 EIVGYSDV
+159 EIVGYSDL

-192 TVQEFLNVPIDY
+192 TVQQFLNVPIDY

-211 GLTDIVDAIGGV
+211 GLVDIVDAVGGI

-234 GPQFIEGETRIL
+234 GPQFIEGQTQTL
-246 NGFEALQFSRM
+246 TGYDALQFSRM

-291 YKNILA
+291 YKNILS

-310 EILSI
+310 EIISI

-325 FQQFYV
+325 FQQYYV
-331 EGQEVYIDEIYYY
+331 EGEELYIDEIYYY
-344 YVNPEERL
+344 YVDPEERL

-357 LRAELELP
+357 LRTELELP
-365 EVTIDEISTSDSEPT
+365 EITIDEMETSTNEPYYYSDD
-380 YDAQSSSS
+380 YSST
-388 DSTYSDTTSDSS
+388 DSTTDDYSSEYSADPTTENEDS
-400 TYGQSDV
+400 
-407 YTPNYSDPYTE
+407 
-418 ETYTEEYYYE
+418 
-428 EPVQADTYYETETY
+428 YYETETGTTTY
-442 DSAY
+442 SEETNYSETDSSYY

>member
-1 MFNKILDER
+1 MD
-10 VLLARAGQNRII
+10 
-22 PVGQLFYALIF
+22 
-33 IQEKEERMMNETR
+33 ETR
-46 KGKHGRKRVWKVI
+46 KGKQGRKRIWRVI
-59 FSVLLIGMVGTVAYL
+59 FTILLVVMVGAVAYL

-86 SIYTSVNVNEMR
+86 SIYNSVSVNEMR
-98 EEQIEVE
+98 EEEIEVE

-150 LSIPRDSYA
+150 LSIPRDSYT
-159 EIVGYSDV
+159 EIVGYSDL

-211 GLTDIVDAIGGV
+211 GLVDIVDAVGGIEV
-223 EITSPLTFDFY
+223 TSPLTFDFY
-234 GPQFIEGETRIL
+234 GPQFIEGETRTFT
-246 NGFEALQFSRM
+246 GFEALQFARM

-315 ASGYRKSMEN
+315 ASGYRKSMET

-365 EVTIDEISTSDSEPT
+365 EVALEDISTSVNEPSFETQQYETDSSYT
-380 YDAQSSSS
+380 
-388 DSTYSDTTSDSS
+388 DTTYDSS

-407 YTPNYSDPYTE
+407 YTPNYSDPYSE
-418 ETYTEEYYYE
+418 ETYTEDYSYEEPDVYYE
-428 EPVQADTYYETETY
+428 EDPYASTY
-442 DSAY
+442 DSSY

>member
-1 MFNKILDER
+1 MD
-10 VLLARAGQNRII
+10 
-22 PVGQLFYALIF
+22 
-33 IQEKEERMMNETR
+33 ETR
-46 KGKHGRKRVWKVI
+46 KGKQGKKRIWRVI
-59 FSVLLIGMVGTVAYL
+59 FTILLVVMVGAVAYL

-86 SIYTSVNVNEMR
+86 SIYNSVSVNEMR
-98 EEQIEVE
+98 EEEIEVE

-150 LSIPRDSYA
+150 LSIPRDSYT
-159 EIVGYSDV
+159 EIVGYSDL

-211 GLTDIVDAIGGV
+211 GLVDIVDAVGGIEV
-223 EITSPLTFDFY
+223 TSPLTFDFY
-234 GPQFIEGETRIL
+234 GPQFIEGETRTFT
-246 NGFEALQFSRM
+246 GFEALQFARM

-315 ASGYRKSMEN
+315 ASGYRKSMET

-365 EVTIDEISTSDSEPT
+365 EVALEDISTSVNEPSFETQQYETDSSYT
-380 YDAQSSSS
+380 
-388 DSTYSDTTSDSS
+388 DTTYDSS

-407 YTPNYSDPYTE
+407 YTPNYSDPYSE
-418 ETYTEEYYYE
+418 ETYTEDYSYEEPDVYYE
-428 EPVQADTYYETETY
+428 EDPYASTY
-442 DSAY
+442 DSSY